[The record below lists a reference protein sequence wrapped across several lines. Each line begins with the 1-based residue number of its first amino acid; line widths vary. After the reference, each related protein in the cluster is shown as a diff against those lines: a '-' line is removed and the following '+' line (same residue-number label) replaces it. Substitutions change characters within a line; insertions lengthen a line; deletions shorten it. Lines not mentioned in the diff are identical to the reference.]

1 MIEHMSLSQ
10 RLLPALLLPLAT
22 PSYVP
27 PYYEGVPAEAG
38 VTALDPPDFRGTP
51 VYRVEFSLSVQA
63 AGMPEQGFVHRS
75 WEDFRKFDRLLL
87 THLVHPLGLSLPSE
101 PSVASL
107 DSYLTACL
115 QHNNIVHSNVLH
127 DFLGINW
134 SGRDLLFLQSLP
146 EFMKVVIP
154 PLYRAPDFP
163 PEPPVFTSEEDA
175 ITTEETPFEVYVYLM
190 AFRSQFNLQEY
201 LGFFKTFLD
210 TYPGFGGLEDNSD
223 VQPAGPT
230 GTTVDCPIPPHFN
243 KTFVHFLPGGYL
255 NGHTVRINYL
265 GKSKFNFLH
274 ESLLKEWLHN
284 LYGDKPLNR
293 ILDIGTGPGF
303 SAIVLAEMFPEAE
316 VVAVDLAAPY
326 IRFARKWAEM
336 RNITNVQFYHA
347 NAEEMSWLES
357 ETFDFINYAY
367 VLHEMPA
374 DNAIRVVDE
383 MYRLL
388 KAGGTMNGFE

>member
-1 MIEHMSLSQ
+1 MIEHMSLAQ

-27 PYYEGVPAEAG
+27 PYYEGVP
-38 VTALDPPDFRGTP
+38 ALDPPDFRGTP

-154 PLYRAPDFP
+154 PRAAGVHQRRGRHHHRGDALRGLRLPDGLPFPIQPPGVSWLLQDFP
-163 PEPPVFTSEEDA
+163 RHVPWVWRVGGQQRRAANRAHRHNRGLPHP
-175 ITTEETPFEVYVYLM
+175 TP
-190 AFRSQFNLQEY
+190 LQQDIRP
-201 LGFFKTFLD
+201 L
-210 TYPGFGGLEDNSD
+210 
-223 VQPAGPT
+223 PT
-230 GTTVDCPIPPHFN
+230 WRP
-243 KTFVHFLPGGYL
+243 
-255 NGHTVRINYL
+255 
-265 GKSKFNFLH
+265 
-274 ESLLKEWLHN
+274 
-284 LYGDKPLNR
+284 
-293 ILDIGTGPGF
+293 
-303 SAIVLAEMFPEAE
+303 
-316 VVAVDLAAPY
+316 
-326 IRFARKWAEM
+326 
-336 RNITNVQFYHA
+336 
-347 NAEEMSWLES
+347 
-357 ETFDFINYAY
+357 
-367 VLHEMPA
+367 
-374 DNAIRVVDE
+374 
-383 MYRLL
+383 
-388 KAGGTMNGFE
+388 